1 MTPQPST
8 AVPHGQQAVDEL
20 LAVLA
25 LEPIE
30 ENIYRGHHPRGGL
43 SRTFGGQ
50 TAAQALVAAAR
61 TVEEERHIHSLHS
74 YFLRPGDPTLPT
86 LFLVERIRDGGSF
99 STRRVHGIQ
108 HGKAI
113 YSFAAS
119 FHRSEE
125 GFSHADEMPDVPPP
139 ESLPTFSDAL
149 APYAERLPVSAI
161 LAGTIDLR
169 AIDPHPFA
177 QRDIGPRDE
186 ARHRVWM
193 RAAGRLPDDA
203 VLHSS
208 MLAYMSDVTLLHP
221 VLARHGVSFSLD
233 PVMGA
238 SLDHALWFQRPF
250 RADEWLLYDAVSP
263 SAVGGRG
270 LAMGRIFAADGRL
283 VAAVVQEGLV
293 RPVDPERFAA
303 MSARHNPLRG

>member
-1 MTPQPST
+1 MTPKPST

-20 LAVLA
+20 LEVLA
-25 LEPIE
+25 LERIE

-50 TAAQALVAAAR
+50 TAAQALVAASR
-61 TVEEERHIHSLHS
+61 TVDRDRAIHSLHS
-74 YFLRPGDPTLPT
+74 YFLRPGDPSLPT
-86 LFLVERIRDGGSF
+86 LFLVERLRDGGSF

-125 GFSHADEMPDVPPP
+125 GFSHADEMPDVPAP
-139 ESLPTFSDAL
+139 ESLPTFSEAL

-177 QRDIGPRDE
+177 QRDLGPREE

-203 VLHSS
+203 IVHAS

-293 RPVDPERFAA
+293 RPVDSDRFAE
-303 MSARHNPLRG
+303 MSSRHNPLRG

>member
-1 MTPQPST
+1 
-8 AVPHGQQAVDEL
+8 
-20 LAVLA
+20 
-25 LEPIE
+25 
-30 ENIYRGHHPRGGL
+30 
-43 SRTFGGQ
+43 
-50 TAAQALVAAAR
+50 VAAAR
-61 TVEEERHIHSLHS
+61 TVDPQRSIHSLHS
-74 YFLRPGDPTLPT
+74 YFLRPGDPSLPT

-125 GFSHADEMPDVPPP
+125 GFSHADAMPDVPAP
-139 ESLPTFSDAL
+139 ESLPTFSEAL
-149 APYAERLPVSAI
+149 APYAERLPVSAV

-169 AIDPHPFA
+169 AIDLHPFA
-177 QRDIGPRDE
+177 QRDIGPRED

-203 VLHSS
+203 VLHAS

-233 PVMGA
+233 PLMGA

-293 RPVDPERFAA
+293 RPVDPEQVAS
-303 MSARHNPLRG
+303 MTARHNPLRG